1 VKRIVIVVG
10 SLLCLIYAGDYA
22 VVRFRIPKGRDPFG
36 TVQVRIYYSVTKKDG
51 KPDFYFNP
59 PENQPCVRSLF
70 PHFGYSP
77 CWYLK
82 RHKVQKISM

>member
-1 VKRIVIVVG
+1 VKRILIVVG
-10 SLLCLIYAGDYA
+10 SVLCLTYAGDYTS
-22 VVRFRIPKGRDPFG
+22 VRFRIPKGRDPFG
-36 TVQVRIYYSVTKKDG
+36 TVQVRSYYSVMKKNG

-59 PENQPCVRSLF
+59 PENQACVRSLF

-82 RHKVQKISM
+82 RHKVQKIDV